1 MIKLENEPSQTE
13 VLKTI
18 NGKSQEFIENT
29 KNPNGGY
36 PILSWQ
42 SN

>member
-13 VLKTI
+13 VLKII
-18 NGKSQEFIENT
+18 NGKSQEFIEDT
-29 KNPNGGY
+29 KNTNGGY
-36 PILSWQ
+36 PILSSQ